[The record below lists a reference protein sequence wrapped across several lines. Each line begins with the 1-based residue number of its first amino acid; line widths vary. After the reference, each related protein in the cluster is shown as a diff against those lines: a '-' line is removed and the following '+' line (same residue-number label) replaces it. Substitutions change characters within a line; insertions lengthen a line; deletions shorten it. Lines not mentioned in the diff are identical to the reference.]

1 MVLST
6 GERLDSRVALE
17 STLTVDL
24 GRLSDAFS
32 DGISQAKLALIRIST
47 AKDLVVLRDEN

>member
-1 MVLST
+1 MVFST

-17 STLTVDL
+17 STLTVNL
-24 GRLSDAFS
+24 GRLSDTFS
-32 DGISQAKLALIRIST
+32 DRISQAKLALIRIST

>member
-32 DGISQAKLALIRIST
+32 DRISQAKLALIRIST